1 MSISVQFSYPA
12 MSVSSSNNNSGFFTY
27 TNPSTS
33 TYVSFK
39 PSVFIVL
46 GTKLYIKHI
55 GPAKESVIY
64 VVFNLE
70 NNSNANPIVDTSGKI
85 NLNSLISDELERG
98 VKSKFSLSN
107 LVVYKYSLGAESIF
121 SSGTH
126 VFEVPGK
133 ILVDELRN
141 ILSLPTLPELF
152 TSGQRIRLTNS
163 SFATDDIVC
172 DTGEVSKTAAQE
184 YSTKVAGTI
193 GLNIGI
199 GLMVILALVAISIGL
214 HKKAGLSFAPDAG
227 LFGGWD
233 SKINI
238 GYGFLI
244 GVFFII
250 SFSCFMAYGVRMGK
264 DGNKTNIV
272 TGELT
277 SAILFL
283 VLPVVM
289 LWLKGNVLITKNDT
303 V

>member
-1 MSISVQFSYPA
+1 
-12 MSVSSSNNNSGFFTY
+12 
-27 TNPSTS
+27 
-33 TYVSFK
+33 
-39 PSVFIVL
+39 
-46 GTKLYIKHI
+46 
-55 GPAKESVIY
+55 
-64 VVFNLE
+64 
-70 NNSNANPIVDTSGKI
+70 
-85 NLNSLISDELERG
+85 
-98 VKSKFSLSN
+98 
-107 LVVYKYSLGAESIF
+107 
-121 SSGTH
+121 
-126 VFEVPGK
+126 
-133 ILVDELRN
+133 
-141 ILSLPTLPELF
+141 
-152 TSGQRIRLTNS
+152 
-163 SFATDDIVC
+163 
-172 DTGEVSKTAAQE
+172 VSKTAAQE

>member
-12 MSVSSSNNNSGFFTY
+12 MPVSSSNNNSGFFTY

-214 HKKAGLSFAPDAG
+214 HKKAGLSFAAGTG
-227 LFGGWD
+227 LFGGWE
-233 SKINI
+233 SPIHI

>member
-1 MSISVQFSYPA
+1 
-12 MSVSSSNNNSGFFTY
+12 
-27 TNPSTS
+27 
-33 TYVSFK
+33 
-39 PSVFIVL
+39 VFIVL

-133 ILVDELRN
+133 ILVDELGN